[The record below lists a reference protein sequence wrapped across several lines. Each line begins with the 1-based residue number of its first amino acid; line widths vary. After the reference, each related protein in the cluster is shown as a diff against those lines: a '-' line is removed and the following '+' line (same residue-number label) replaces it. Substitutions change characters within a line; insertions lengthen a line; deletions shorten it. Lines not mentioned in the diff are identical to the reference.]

1 MMNMSYCR
9 FENTLSALTECLNHI
24 ENEEETSEREINYAK
39 RLYETCKEFI
49 DSCDN
54 NGIRKENDE
63 GYEYFE
69 DD

>member
-9 FENTLSALTECLNHI
+9 FENTLYALRECLDHI
-24 ENEEETSEREINYAK
+24 EDEEETCEREIDNAK

>member
-9 FENTLSALTECLNHI
+9 FENTLYALMECLNHI
-24 ENEEETSEREINYAK
+24 ECEAETSEREINYAK
-39 RLYETCKEFI
+39 RLYETCQEFI
-49 DSCDN
+49 DSCDDY
-54 NGIRKENDE
+54 GIKKENDE